1 MLDVGQGLSV
11 VVRTHRHTL
20 VFDTG
25 PRLSESFDSG
35 RDLVLPYLRRLGL
48 ARMDALVLSHDAG
61 DHAGGA
67 PSLLAEMPA
76 RRLLSGEPLAW
87 LQTDPCRAGDG
98 WEWDGVGFEVL
109 SPPAGSPWT
118 DNDASCVIRVHSP
131 VASLLLTGDIERAAE
146 ARLVREY
153 PERLEGA
160 LVQVPHHGS
169 LTSSTPA
176 FVDALRAR
184 YALVSAGYRNRFR
197 FPRAE
202 VSARWKAAGASL
214 LSTARDGA
222 IRVRAY
228 PGQSLESERY
238 RDTARRYWH
247 AAQTSG
253 Q

>member
-1 MLDVGQGLSV
+1 

-35 RDLVLPYLRRLGL
+35 RDLVLPYLRRLGV
-48 ARMDALVLSHDAG
+48 AHMDALVLSHDAG

-87 LQTDPCRAGDG
+87 LQTGPCRAGDG

-118 DNDASCVIRVHSP
+118 DNNASCVIRVHNP
-131 VASLLLTGDIERAAE
+131 VASLLLTGDIEQAAE

-153 PERLEGA
+153 SERLEGA
-160 LVQVPHHGS
+160 VVQVPHHGS
-169 LTSSTPA
+169 LTSSTPT
-176 FVDALRAR
+176 FVDAVQAR

-197 FPRAE
+197 FPRPE

-214 LSTARDGA
+214 LNTARDGA

-228 PGQSLESERY
+228 PGQSMESERY

-247 AAQTSG
+247 AAQASG